1 MESKSMI
8 LKKFKFY
15 DINLLI
21 SGLEVNNYEPKVE
34 YNRREIQLK
43 KDSNLVDNYGE
54 WTIFGKTMT
63 KLQNS
68 SFNSLKINNPNKK
81 AWKAV
86 FVGEGSEDAGGP
98 YREALTNLI
107 SELYTPCLPLL
118 VPTQN
123 QKNDHGFGRDL
134 WTLNPSSDS
143 PTHLEMYKFLGALM
157 GMAFRANHVIDIKFP
172 SIVWKQ
178 IIGDTVTMEDLE
190 QTD

>member
-1 MESKSMI
+1 MI
-8 LKKFKFY
+8 MNKCKFFGVNE
-15 DINLLI
+15 II
-21 SGLEVNNYEPKVE
+21 SGLEINDYEPTVE

-63 KLQNS
+63 TLKNS
-68 SFNSLKINNPNKK
+68 SYSSLEIDDLNKK

-86 FVGEGSEDAGGP
+86 FVGEGSVDAGGP

-143 PTHLEMYKFLGALM
+143 PTHLEMYKFLGALI
-157 GMAFRANHVIDIKFP
+157 GMAFRADHVIDIKFP
-172 SIVWKQ
+172 SIIWKQ
-178 IIGDTVTMEDLE
+178 IIGDSVTMEDLE